1 MDMKLQEKI
10 LRDRWHEL
18 TTRLRKIDTDLGR
31 TKAIDDEDRAIENEN
46 DEVLEG
52 LGQAGEEELRAI
64 DAALERIAKGTTAP
78 VPAAAPGSP
87 RPALQCCRRRRSAR
101 IARRASKRAIKNT
114 LGSSQ
119 RFNLT
124 PPGVRLRLAQFGA
137 TIPSL

>member
-52 LGQAGEEELRAI
+52 LGQAGEDELRAI
-64 DAALERIAKGTTAP
+64 DAALERIARGTYGTCARCG
-78 VPAAAPGSP
+78 AAISEA
-87 RPALQCCRRRRSAR
+87 
-101 IARRASKRAIKNT
+101 
-114 LGSSQ
+114 
-119 RFNLT
+119 
-124 PPGVRLRLAQFGA
+124 RLAVLPQTPLCEDCAAGK
-137 TIPSL
+137 

>member
-64 DAALERIAKGTTAP
+64 DAALERIAKGTYGTCARCGAGIS
-78 VPAAAPGSP
+78 AA
-87 RPALQCCRRRRSAR
+87 
-101 IARRASKRAIKNT
+101 
-114 LGSSQ
+114 
-119 RFNLT
+119 
-124 PPGVRLRLAQFGA
+124 RLAVLPQTPLCEDCAAGK
-137 TIPSL
+137 